1 MNSHYV
7 DEKGM
12 FESVDVII
20 KDVESIDSCVIDI
33 RNDIDRVKEL
43 CVQLKK
49 YDRSLVDINDLIYDF
64 EDTSLNQMYCWM
76 ISGEDKIEGYMGTL
90 EFDLNELDERIYS
103 FKHYIKTLSDRAFET
118 GLYAK
123 KIESIFLDSS
133 SDDVSYNDNN
143 SENPSFSKEQVLA
156 SIENQFKNNRD
167 LNQQFNNEVSRGVY
181 DRFIQFSSNE
191 MGKSHGT
198 R

>member
-1 MNSHYV
+1 MDSHYV

-20 KDVESIDSCVIDI
+20 KDVESVDSCVIDI

-76 ISGEDKIEGYMGTL
+76 ISGEDKIEDYMGTL

-118 GLYAK
+118 ALYAK

-133 SDDVSYNDNN
+133 NDDVSYNDNN

-181 DRFIQFSSNE
+181 DKIIQFSSNE